1 MIIPYYAETNPAF
14 VAVAAHTVEQVL
26 ADVRA

>member
-1 MIIPYYAETNPAF
+1 MIIPYYGETNPAF
-14 VAVAAHTVEQVL
+14 VAVAARTVEQVL